1 MLEEELLEAWLR
13 LTCVIDN
20 QRLAAA
26 HTMPER
32 LPFNEAL
39 VCGLLARAREEG
51 VCLTAGELCRRTHI
65 LKSQMNVILRSLE
78 RKGFIS
84 RRPSQ
89 TDRRQVELRLLP
101 EGAARYQE
109 SHRQSVALAARLAGR
124 MGEEKIRTLLPL
136 LRQAADIFDC
146 IQQEV

>member
-51 VCLTAGELCRRTHI
+51 VCLTAGELCRRT
-65 LKSQMNVILRSLE
+65 QE
-78 RKGFIS
+78 IS
-84 RRPSQ
+84 KRYEGC
-89 TDRRQVELRLLP
+89 QVNICLNYGGRDELVR
-101 EGAARYQE
+101 AARAFAQ
-109 SHRQSVALAARLAGR
+109 
-124 MGEEKIRTLLPL
+124 
-136 LRQAADIFDC
+136 DC
-146 IQQEV
+146 IDGKADPNHLTVDRFGG